1 MTTPDKTIENLIFS
15 LQERTKELNCLY
27 LVEEVLSDY
36 NEKIDT
42 IYNKIVEILPTGF
55 QYPELC
61 VVKLTIEGKTYKS
74 ENFKETEWKH
84 HTEIEEQDI
93 IIGSINIY
101 YTENKTPKD
110 KEPFLKE
117 EYKLIETI
125 ADRIGS
131 YITHRRLKNY
141 IEEKNKYQKGLYEE
155 GGKPEWLIIVE
166 LLKDSDQNLY
176 RLLARKMMNYLCWN
190 GIKEAERLLYSSS
203 KSKQAI
209 MEEETDLENKPLE
222 KRIMLEGHDKVFSLA
237 SYYFTDDN
245 ILSKIQK
252 WIQEEKSS
260 FLVRVMEDV
269 SSTINDITE
278 AVRKYHTITPKGFE
292 LPKTVLNGLNVS
304 FIRRFLSDELNLISI
319 VKNFVNI
326 NDFELLLQKLI
337 YLPHG
342 RGKIGGK
349 SVGLFIAEKIIRMSE
364 EYKELF
370 KDIKVPNTWYIA
382 SDVILE
388 FLRYNDLEEVF
399 EQKYKDLDQIRH
411 EYPYIIQIFKNSVFP
426 PEIVQSLSTALDD
439 FGENPLIVRSSS
451 LLEDRLGAAFS
462 GKYKSLFVANQGE
475 KKERLNA
482 LMDAIAEV
490 YASVFAADPI
500 EYRRERGLL
509 DYNEEMGILIQEVVG
524 TRVGKYYLPAYA
536 GVAFSNNEFR
546 WSPRIKRED
555 GLIRLVPGLGTRAVD
570 RVSDDYP
577 VLIAPGKP
585 GLRVNISVEDV
596 AKYSPQKVDVINLLS
611 NTFETIEISELL
623 KHYIDEFPALTD
635 IMSTYEHNHIRQL
648 FGLNIDANSENLI
661 VTFDK
666 LTNNTD
672 FLQRVQALL
681 KELKENLK
689 TPVDIEFASDGKNFY
704 LLQCRPQS
712 YSVEDMP
719 SPIPKD
725 IPRERIIFSAKKYV
739 SNGKVPDI
747 THIVYIDPDVYN
759 DIPDLETLKQI
770 GRAVGKLNKVL
781 PKHQFILMGP
791 GRWGSRG
798 DIKLGVNV
806 TYSEINNTSMLIEI
820 AKKKGNYVPDL
831 SFGTHFFQDLV
842 EASIRYLP
850 LYPDDPGIV
859 FNYNYLLGGYN
870 ILPDILPE
878 YENLSNV
885 LKVIDVPKHTKG
897 MILKV
902 LMNAD
907 LDEAIAY
914 LSTDGKNEGS
924 SEQIERFEVPSEDHW
939 QWRFRMTERIA
950 AAIDP
955 EKYGVKGFYIIGS
968 TKNATAGPNS
978 DIDVIVHIEG
988 DTEKEKILLSW
999 LEGWSN
1005 CLSEMNYLKTGY
1017 KVERMLDIHVI
1028 TDEDVKNKTS
1038 FAVKIGAVTDAARE
1052 LPLKQL
1058 RDKN

>member
-1 MTTPDKTIENLIFS
+1 MNKPDKTIENLIFS

-27 LVEEVLSDY
+27 LVEEVLNDY

-42 IYNKIVEILPTGF
+42 IFKKIVEILPSGY

-61 VVKLTIEGKTYKS
+61 TIKLTIEGKIYKS
-74 ENFKETEWKH
+74 DNFRETEWKQ
-84 HTEIEEQDI
+84 HTEIEEQEI
-93 IIGSINIY
+93 IIGSINVY
-101 YTENKTPKD
+101 YTEGKSEKD
-110 KEPFLKE
+110 KGPFLKE
-117 EYKLIETI
+117 ETKLIETI

-131 YITHRRLKNY
+131 YITHRRLKTF
-141 IEEKNKYQKGLYEE
+141 IEEKNKYQKGLYSE

-176 RLLARKMMNYLCWN
+176 RLLARKMMNYLCWS
-190 GIKEAERLLYSSS
+190 GIKEAERLLYSSN
-203 KSKQAI
+203 KSKQTI
-209 MEEETDLENKPLE
+209 TDEDTELENKPLE
-222 KRIMLEGHDKVFSLA
+222 RREMLEGHDKIFSLA
-237 SYYFTDDN
+237 SYYLTDDN

-252 WIQEEKSS
+252 WIQAEKSS
-260 FLVRVMEDV
+260 FLVRIMEDL
-269 SSTINDITE
+269 SSTTTDITE
-278 AVRKYHTITPKGFE
+278 AIRKYHAITPKGFE
-292 LPKTVLNGLNVS
+292 LPETMLNGLIVS
-304 FIRRFLSDELNLISI
+304 FIRRFLSDELNFISI
-319 VKNFVNI
+319 IKNYVNI
-326 NDFELLLQKLI
+326 NDFELLLRKLI
-337 YLPHG
+337 HPSHS

-349 SVGLFIAEKIIRMSE
+349 SVGLFVAEKIVKLSE
-364 EYKELF
+364 EHKELF
-370 KDIKVPNTWYIA
+370 SDIKVPKTWYVA

-399 EQKYKDLDQIRH
+399 EQKYKDLDEIRH
-411 EYPYIIQIFKNSVFP
+411 EYPYIIQMFKNSTFP
-426 PEIVQSLSTALDD
+426 LDIIQALSTALDD
-439 FGENPLIVRSSS
+439 FGETPLVVRSSS
-451 LLEDRLGAAFS
+451 LLEDRFGAAFS
-462 GKYKSLFVANQGE
+462 GKYKSLFVANQGTKE
-475 KKERLNA
+475 ERLNA
-482 LMDAIAEV
+482 LTDAIAEV

-585 GLRVNISVEDV
+585 GLRVNISVEDIV
-596 AKYSPQKVDVINLLS
+596 KYSPQKVDVINLMS
-611 NTFETIEISELL
+611 NTFETVEISELL
-623 KHYIDEFPALTD
+623 KHYSDEFPALTD
-635 IMSTYEHNHIRQL
+635 IMSAYEHNHIRQL
-648 FGLNIDANSENLI
+648 FGLNIDVSSDNLI

-666 LTNNTD
+666 LTNNTN
-672 FLQRVQALL
+672 FVQRIQALL
-681 KELKENLK
+681 TVLKEKLK

-712 YSVEDMP
+712 YSVQDMP
-719 SPIPKD
+719 APIPKD
-725 IPRERIIFSAKKYV
+725 IPRERIIFSAKRYV

-747 THIVYIDPDVYN
+747 THIVYVDPDVYN
-759 DIPDLETLKQI
+759 DIADLDTLKRI
-770 GRAVGKLNKVL
+770 GHAVGKLNKLL

-850 LYPDDPGIV
+850 LYPDDPGII

-878 YENLSNV
+878 YENISNV
-885 LKVIDVPKHTKG
+885 LRVIDVPKHTKG
-897 MILKV
+897 MVLRV

-914 LSTDGKNEGS
+914 LSSDSRSESSSS
-924 SEQIERFEVPSEDHW
+924 SEVQFEIPSEDHW
-939 QWRFRMTERIA
+939 RWRFRMTERIA

-978 DIDVIVHIEG
+978 DIDIIVHIEG
-988 DTEKEKILLSW
+988 DSEKEKILMSW
-999 LEGWSN
+999 LDGWGK

-1017 KVERMLDIHVI
+1017 KIDPMLDVHLI

-1038 FAVKIGAVTDAARE
+1038 FAVKIGAITDAARE

-1058 RDKN
+1058 KIKN

>member
-27 LVEEVLSDY
+27 LVEEILNDY
-36 NEKIDT
+36 SENFDSIF
-42 IYNKIVEILPTGF
+42 NKILAILPQGF
-55 QYPELC
+55 QYPEIC
-61 VVKLTIEGKTYKS
+61 VVKLVIEGKSYIST
-74 ENFKETEWKH
+74 NFAETEWKLNS
-84 HTEIEEQDI
+84 EIKEQEI
-93 IIGSINIY
+93 TIGSLNIY
-101 YTENKTPKD
+101 YTENKKSKD
-110 KEPFLKE
+110 KDLFLKE
-117 EYKLIETI
+117 EIKMTDTI

-131 YITHRRLKNY
+131 YITHRRLKTF
-141 IEEKNKYQKGLYEE
+141 IEEKNKYQKGLYKE

-166 LLKDSDQNLY
+166 LLKESDQNLY
-176 RLLARKMMNYLCWN
+176 RLLARKMMNYLCWS
-190 GIKEAERLLYSSS
+190 GIKEAERLLYSST
-203 KSKQAI
+203 KSKQPI
-209 MEEETDLENKPLE
+209 IEEDTEPDNKPLE
-222 KRIMLEGHDKVFSLA
+222 KRVMLEGYDKIFTLA
-237 SYYFTDDN
+237 SYYLTDDN
-245 ILSKIQK
+245 ILSKVQK

-269 SSTINDITE
+269 SSTIPDIIE
-278 AVRKYHTITPKGFE
+278 AIRKYHSITPKGFE
-292 LPKTVLNGLNVS
+292 LPVTIRNSLIVS

-319 VKNFVNI
+319 VKHFVKI
-326 NDFELLLQKLI
+326 EDFEALLQKLI
-337 YLPHG
+337 FPAHG

-349 SVGLFIAEKIIRMSE
+349 SVGLFVAEKILISSE
-364 EYKELF
+364 ESKELF
-370 KDIKVPNTWYIA
+370 KDIKVPKTWYIA

-388 FLRYNDLEEVF
+388 FLRYNDLEEVY

-411 EYPYIIQIFKNSVFP
+411 EYPYLIQIFKNSTFP
-426 PEIVQSLSTALDD
+426 PEIIQALSNALDD
-439 FGENPLIVRSSS
+439 FGEVPLVVRSSS
-451 LLEDRLGAAFS
+451 LLEDRFGAAFS
-462 GKYKSLFVANQGE
+462 GKYKSLFVANQGT
-475 KKERLNA
+475 KKERLSA
-482 LMDAIAEV
+482 LTDAIAEV

-585 GLRVNISVEDV
+585 GLRVNISVEDIV
-596 AKYSPQKVDVINLLS
+596 KYSPQKVDVINLLS
-611 NTFETIEISELL
+611 NTFETVQISELL
-623 KHYIDEFPALTD
+623 SHYGDEFPALTD
-635 IMSTYEHNHIRQL
+635 IMSAYEHNHIRQL
-648 FGLNIDANSENLI
+648 FGLNIDSNSQNLI

-666 LTNNTD
+666 LTNNTN
-672 FLQRVQALL
+672 FVHKMQAVL
-681 KELKENLK
+681 KVLKENLK
-689 TPVDIEFASDGKNFY
+689 TPVDIEFASDGKNLY

-712 YSVEDMP
+712 YAVQDMP

-725 IPRERIIFSAKKYV
+725 IPRERIIFTAKRYV

-747 THIVYIDPDVYN
+747 THIVYVDPDLYN
-759 DIPDLETLKQI
+759 DISDLETLKQI
-770 GRAVGKLNKVL
+770 GRAVGRLNKLL

-850 LYPDDPGIV
+850 LYPDDDGIV

-878 YENLSNV
+878 FEKLSNV
-885 LKVIDVPKHTKG
+885 LKVIDVPRHTKG
-897 MILKV
+897 MVLKV

-907 LDEAIAY
+907 LDEAIAF
-914 LSTDGKNEGS
+914 LSSDSRSDSKTSADVKM
-924 SEQIERFEVPSEDHW
+924 EVPTEDHW
-939 QWRFRMTERIA
+939 RWRFRMTERIA

-955 EKYGVKGFYIIGS
+955 NVYGVKGFYIIGS

-988 DTEKEKILLSW
+988 DPEKEKILMSW
-999 LEGWSN
+999 LDGWGK
-1005 CLSEMNYLKTGY
+1005 CLSELNYLKTGY
-1017 KVERMLDIHVI
+1017 KIEPMLDIHII

-1038 FAVKIGAVTDAARE
+1038 FAVKIGAITDAARE

-1058 RDKN
+1058 

>member
-27 LVEEVLSDY
+27 LVEEILNDY
-36 NEKIDT
+36 SENFDSIF
-42 IYNKIVEILPTGF
+42 NKILAILPQGF
-55 QYPELC
+55 QYPEIC
-61 VVKLTIEGKTYKS
+61 VVKLVIEGKSYIST
-74 ENFKETEWKH
+74 NFAETEWKLNS
-84 HTEIEEQDI
+84 EIKEQEI
-93 IIGSINIY
+93 TIGSLNIY
-101 YTENKTPKD
+101 YTENKKSKD
-110 KEPFLKE
+110 KDLFLKE
-117 EYKLIETI
+117 EIKMTDTI

-131 YITHRRLKNY
+131 YITHRRLKTF
-141 IEEKNKYQKGLYEE
+141 IEEKNKYQKGLYKE

-166 LLKDSDQNLY
+166 LLKESDQNLY
-176 RLLARKMMNYLCWN
+176 RLLARKMMNYLCWS
-190 GIKEAERLLYSSS
+190 GIKEAERLLYSST
-203 KSKQAI
+203 KSKQPI
-209 MEEETDLENKPLE
+209 IEEDTEPDNKPLE
-222 KRIMLEGHDKVFSLA
+222 KRVMLEGYDKIFTLA
-237 SYYFTDDN
+237 SYYLTDDN
-245 ILSKIQK
+245 ILSKVQK

-269 SSTINDITE
+269 SSTIPDIIE
-278 AVRKYHTITPKGFE
+278 AIRKYHSITPKGFE
-292 LPKTVLNGLNVS
+292 LPVTIRNSLIVS

-319 VKNFVNI
+319 VKHFVKI
-326 NDFELLLQKLI
+326 EDFEALLQKLI
-337 YLPHG
+337 FPAHG

-349 SVGLFIAEKIIRMSE
+349 SVGLFVAEKILISSE
-364 EYKELF
+364 ESKELF
-370 KDIKVPNTWYIA
+370 KDIKVPKTWYIA

-388 FLRYNDLEEVF
+388 FLRYNDLEEVY

-411 EYPYIIQIFKNSVFP
+411 EYPYLIQIFKNSTFP
-426 PEIVQSLSTALDD
+426 PEIIQALSNALDD
-439 FGENPLIVRSSS
+439 FGEVPLVVRSSS
-451 LLEDRLGAAFS
+451 LLEDRFGAAFS
-462 GKYKSLFVANQGE
+462 GKYKSLFVANQGT
-475 KKERLNA
+475 KKERLSA
-482 LMDAIAEV
+482 LTDAIAEV

-585 GLRVNISVEDV
+585 GLRVNISVEDIV
-596 AKYSPQKVDVINLLS
+596 KYSPQKVDVINLLS
-611 NTFETIEISELL
+611 NTFETVQISELL
-623 KHYIDEFPALTD
+623 SHYGDEFPALTD
-635 IMSTYEHNHIRQL
+635 IMSAYEHNHIRQL
-648 FGLNIDANSENLI
+648 FGLNIDSNSQNLI

-666 LTNNTD
+666 LTNNTN
-672 FLQRVQALL
+672 FVHKMQAVL
-681 KELKENLK
+681 KVLKENLK
-689 TPVDIEFASDGKNFY
+689 TPVDIEFASDGKNLY

-712 YSVEDMP
+712 YAVQDMP

-725 IPRERIIFSAKKYV
+725 IPRERIIFTAKRYV

-747 THIVYIDPDVYN
+747 THIVYVDPDLYN
-759 DIPDLETLKQI
+759 DISDLETLKQI
-770 GRAVGKLNKVL
+770 GRAVGRLNKLL

-850 LYPDDPGIV
+850 LYPDDDGIV

-878 YENLSNV
+878 FEKLSNV
-885 LKVIDVPKHTKG
+885 LKVIDVPRHTKG
-897 MILKV
+897 MVLKV

-907 LDEAIAY
+907 LDEAIAF
-914 LSTDGKNEGS
+914 LSSDSRSDSKTSADVKM
-924 SEQIERFEVPSEDHW
+924 EVPTEDHW
-939 QWRFRMTERIA
+939 RWRFRMTERIA
-950 AAIDP
+950 AAIDTNV
-955 EKYGVKGFYIIGS
+955 YGVKGFYIIGS

-988 DTEKEKILLSW
+988 DPEKEKILMSW
-999 LEGWSN
+999 LDGWGK
-1005 CLSEMNYLKTGY
+1005 CLSELNYLKTGY
-1017 KVERMLDIHVI
+1017 KIEPMLDIHII

-1038 FAVKIGAVTDAARE
+1038 FAVKIGAITDAARE

-1058 RDKN
+1058 

>member
-27 LVEEVLSDY
+27 LVEEILNDY
-36 NEKIDT
+36 SENFDSIF
-42 IYNKIVEILPTGF
+42 NKILAILPQGF
-55 QYPELC
+55 QYPEIC
-61 VVKLTIEGKTYKS
+61 VVKLVIEGKSYIST
-74 ENFKETEWKH
+74 NFAETEWKLNS
-84 HTEIEEQDI
+84 EIKEQEI
-93 IIGSINIY
+93 TIGSLNIY
-101 YTENKTPKD
+101 YTENKKSKD
-110 KEPFLKE
+110 KDLFLKE
-117 EYKLIETI
+117 EIKMTDTI

-131 YITHRRLKNY
+131 YITHRRLKTF
-141 IEEKNKYQKGLYEE
+141 IEEKNKYQKGLYKE

-166 LLKDSDQNLY
+166 LLKESDQNLY
-176 RLLARKMMNYLCWN
+176 RLLARKMMNYLCWS
-190 GIKEAERLLYSSS
+190 GIKEAERLLYSST
-203 KSKQAI
+203 KSKQPI
-209 MEEETDLENKPLE
+209 IEEDTEPDNKPLE
-222 KRIMLEGHDKVFSLA
+222 KRVMLEGYDKIFTLA
-237 SYYFTDDN
+237 SYYLTDDN
-245 ILSKIQK
+245 ILSKVQK

-269 SSTINDITE
+269 SSTIPDIIE
-278 AVRKYHTITPKGFE
+278 AIRKYHSITPKGFE
-292 LPKTVLNGLNVS
+292 LPVTIRNSLIVS

-319 VKNFVNI
+319 VKHFVKI
-326 NDFELLLQKLI
+326 EDFEALLQKLI
-337 YLPHG
+337 FPAHG

-349 SVGLFIAEKIIRMSE
+349 SVGLFVAEKILISSE
-364 EYKELF
+364 ESKELF
-370 KDIKVPNTWYIA
+370 KDIKVPKTWYIA

-388 FLRYNDLEEVF
+388 FLRYNDLEEVY

-411 EYPYIIQIFKNSVFP
+411 EYPYLIQIFKNSTFP
-426 PEIVQSLSTALDD
+426 PEIIQALSNALDD
-439 FGENPLIVRSSS
+439 FGEVPLVVRSSS
-451 LLEDRLGAAFS
+451 LLEDRFGAAFS
-462 GKYKSLFVANQGE
+462 GKYKSLFVANQGT
-475 KKERLNA
+475 KKERLSA
-482 LMDAIAEV
+482 LTDAIAEV

-585 GLRVNISVEDV
+585 GLRVNISVEDIV
-596 AKYSPQKVDVINLLS
+596 KYSPQKVDVINLLS
-611 NTFETIEISELL
+611 NTFETVQISELL
-623 KHYIDEFPALTD
+623 SHYGDEFPALTD
-635 IMSTYEHNHIRQL
+635 IMSAYEHNHIRQL
-648 FGLNIDANSENLI
+648 FGLNIDSNSQNLI

-666 LTNNTD
+666 LTNNTN
-672 FLQRVQALL
+672 FVHKMQAVL
-681 KELKENLK
+681 KVLKENLK
-689 TPVDIEFASDGKNFY
+689 TPVDIEFASDGKNLY

-712 YSVEDMP
+712 YAVQDMP

-725 IPRERIIFSAKKYV
+725 IPRERIIFTAKRYV

-747 THIVYIDPDVYN
+747 THIVYVDPDLYN
-759 DIPDLETLKQI
+759 DIADLETLKQI
-770 GRAVGKLNKVL
+770 GRAVGRLNKLL

-850 LYPDDPGIV
+850 LYPDDDGIV

-878 YENLSNV
+878 FEKLSNV
-885 LKVIDVPKHTKG
+885 LKVIDVPRHTKG
-897 MILKV
+897 MVLKV

-907 LDEAIAY
+907 LDEAIAF
-914 LSTDGKNEGS
+914 LSSDSRSDSKTSADVKM
-924 SEQIERFEVPSEDHW
+924 EVPTEDHW
-939 QWRFRMTERIA
+939 RWRFRMTERIA

-955 EKYGVKGFYIIGS
+955 NVYGVKGFYIIGS

-988 DTEKEKILLSW
+988 DPEKEKILMSW
-999 LEGWSN
+999 LDGWGK
-1005 CLSEMNYLKTGY
+1005 CLSELNYLKTGY
-1017 KVERMLDIHVI
+1017 KIEPMLDIHII

-1038 FAVKIGAVTDAARE
+1038 FAVKIGAITDAARE

-1058 RDKN
+1058 

>member
-27 LVEEVLSDY
+27 LVEEILNDY
-36 NEKIDT
+36 SENFDSIF
-42 IYNKIVEILPTGF
+42 NKILAILPQGF
-55 QYPELC
+55 QYPEIC
-61 VVKLTIEGKTYKS
+61 VVKLVIEGKSYIST
-74 ENFKETEWKH
+74 NFAETEWKLNS
-84 HTEIEEQDI
+84 EIKEQEI
-93 IIGSINIY
+93 TIGSLNIY
-101 YTENKTPKD
+101 YTENKKSKD
-110 KEPFLKE
+110 KDLFLKE
-117 EYKLIETI
+117 EIKMTDTI

-131 YITHRRLKNY
+131 YITHRRLKTF
-141 IEEKNKYQKGLYEE
+141 IEEKNKYQKGLYKE

-166 LLKDSDQNLY
+166 LLKESDQNLY
-176 RLLARKMMNYLCWN
+176 RLLARKMMNYLCWS
-190 GIKEAERLLYSSS
+190 GIKEAERLLYSST
-203 KSKQAI
+203 KSKQPI
-209 MEEETDLENKPLE
+209 IEEDTEPDNKPLE
-222 KRIMLEGHDKVFSLA
+222 KRVMLEGYDKIFTLA
-237 SYYFTDDN
+237 SYYLTDDN
-245 ILSKIQK
+245 ILSKVQK

-269 SSTINDITE
+269 SSTIPDIIE
-278 AVRKYHTITPKGFE
+278 AIRKYHSITPKGFE
-292 LPKTVLNGLNVS
+292 LPVTIRNSLIVS

-319 VKNFVNI
+319 VKHFVKI
-326 NDFELLLQKLI
+326 EDFEALLQKLI
-337 YLPHG
+337 FPAHG

-349 SVGLFIAEKIIRMSE
+349 SVGLFVAEIILISSE
-364 EYKELF
+364 ESKELF
-370 KDIKVPNTWYIA
+370 KDIKVPKTWYIA

-388 FLRYNDLEEVF
+388 FLRYNDLEEVY

-411 EYPYIIQIFKNSVFP
+411 EYPYLIQIFKNSTFP
-426 PEIVQSLSTALDD
+426 PEIIQALSNALDD
-439 FGENPLIVRSSS
+439 FGEVPLVVRSSS
-451 LLEDRLGAAFS
+451 LLEDRFGAAFS
-462 GKYKSLFVANQGE
+462 GKYKSLFVANQGT
-475 KKERLNA
+475 KKERLSA
-482 LMDAIAEV
+482 LTDAIAEV

-585 GLRVNISVEDV
+585 GLRVNISVEDIV
-596 AKYSPQKVDVINLLS
+596 KYSPQKVDVINLLS
-611 NTFETIEISELL
+611 NTFETVQISELL
-623 KHYIDEFPALTD
+623 SHYGDEFPALTD
-635 IMSTYEHNHIRQL
+635 IMSAYEHNHIRQL
-648 FGLNIDANSENLI
+648 FGLNIDSNSQNLI

-666 LTNNTD
+666 LTNNTN
-672 FLQRVQALL
+672 FVHKMQAVL
-681 KELKENLK
+681 KVLKENLK
-689 TPVDIEFASDGKNFY
+689 TPVDIEFASDGKNLY

-712 YSVEDMP
+712 YAVQDMP

-725 IPRERIIFSAKKYV
+725 IPRERIIFTAKRYV

-747 THIVYIDPDVYN
+747 THIVYVDPDLYN
-759 DIPDLETLKQI
+759 DISDLETLKQI
-770 GRAVGKLNKVL
+770 GRAVGRLNKLL

-850 LYPDDPGIV
+850 LYPDDDGIV

-878 YENLSNV
+878 FEKLSNV
-885 LKVIDVPKHTKG
+885 LKVIDVPRHTKG
-897 MILKV
+897 MVLKV

-907 LDEAIAY
+907 LDEAIAF
-914 LSTDGKNEGS
+914 LSSDSRSDSKTSADVKM
-924 SEQIERFEVPSEDHW
+924 EVPTEDHW
-939 QWRFRMTERIA
+939 RWRFRMTERIA
-950 AAIDP
+950 AAIDTNV
-955 EKYGVKGFYIIGS
+955 YGVKGFYIIGS

-988 DTEKEKILLSW
+988 DPEKEKILMSW
-999 LEGWSN
+999 LDGWGK
-1005 CLSEMNYLKTGY
+1005 CLSELNYLKTGY
-1017 KVERMLDIHVI
+1017 KIEPMLDIHII

-1038 FAVKIGAVTDAARE
+1038 FAVKIGAITDAARE

-1058 RDKN
+1058 

>member
-27 LVEEVLSDY
+27 LVEEILNDY
-36 NEKIDT
+36 SEKLDSIFD
-42 IYNKIVEILPTGF
+42 KILEILPQGF
-55 QYPELC
+55 QYPDIC
-61 VVKLTIEGKTYKS
+61 VIKLVIEGKSYTS
-74 ENFKETEWKH
+74 PNFRETEWKLNS
-84 HTEIEEQDI
+84 EIKEQEI
-93 IIGSINIY
+93 TIGSLNVY
-101 YTENKTPKD
+101 YTEKRHNKD
-110 KEPFLKE
+110 KGFFLKE
-117 EYKLIETI
+117 EIKLIDTI

-131 YITHRRLKNY
+131 YITHRRLKTF
-141 IEEKNKYQKGLYEE
+141 IEEKNKYQKGLYGE

-166 LLKDSDQNLY
+166 LLRDSDQNLY
-176 RLLARKMMNYLCWN
+176 RQLARKMMNYLCWS
-190 GIKEAERLLYSSS
+190 GIKEAERLLYSSN
-203 KSKQAI
+203 KSKQPI
-209 MEEETDLENKPLE
+209 TEEDTEPDNKPLE
-222 KRIMLEGHDKVFSLA
+222 KRVLLEGYDKIFTLA
-237 SYYFTDDN
+237 SYYLTDDN
-245 ILSKIQK
+245 ILSRIQK

-269 SSTINDITE
+269 SSTIPDIIE
-278 AVRKYHTITPKGFE
+278 AIRKYHSITPKGFE
-292 LPKTVLNGLNVS
+292 LPTTIRNSLIVS

-319 VKNFVNI
+319 VKNFVKI
-326 NDFELLLQKLI
+326 EDFEALLQKLI
-337 YLPHG
+337 FPAHG

-349 SVGLFIAEKIIRMSE
+349 SVGLFVAEKILNASE
-364 EYKELF
+364 EHKELF
-370 KDIKVPNTWYIA
+370 QDIKVPKTWYIA

-388 FLRYNDLEEVF
+388 FLRYNDLEEVY

-411 EYPYIIQIFKNSVFP
+411 EYPYLIQIFKNSTFP
-426 PEIVQSLSTALDD
+426 PEILQALSNALDD
-439 FGENPLIVRSSS
+439 FGEVPLVVRSSS

-462 GKYKSLFVANQGE
+462 GKYKSLFVANQGT
-475 KKERLNA
+475 KKERLSA
-482 LMDAIAEV
+482 LTDAIAEV

-585 GLRVNISVEDV
+585 GLRVNISVEDIV
-596 AKYSPQKVDVINLLS
+596 KYSPQKVDVINLLS
-611 NTFETIEISELL
+611 NTFETVQISELL
-623 KHYIDEFPALTD
+623 SHYGDEFPALSD
-635 IMSTYEHNHIRQL
+635 IMSAYEHNHIRQL
-648 FGLNIDANSENLI
+648 FGLNIDVNSQNLI

-666 LTNNTD
+666 LTNNTN
-672 FLQRVQALL
+672 FVTRMQAVL
-681 KELKENLK
+681 KVLKENLK
-689 TPVDIEFASDGKNFY
+689 TPVDIEFASDGKNLY

-712 YSVEDMP
+712 YSVQDMP

-725 IPRERIIFSAKKYV
+725 IPRERIIFTAKKYV

-747 THIVYIDPDVYN
+747 THIVYVDPDLYN
-759 DIPDLETLKQI
+759 DIGDLETLKQI
-770 GRAVGKLNKVL
+770 GRAVGRLNKLL

-850 LYPDDPGIV
+850 LYPDDDGIV

-878 YENLSNV
+878 FEKLSNV
-885 LKVIDVPKHTKG
+885 LRVIDVPRHTKG
-897 MILKV
+897 MVLRV

-907 LDEAIAY
+907 LDEAIAF
-914 LSTDGKNEGS
+914 LSSDSRSDSKTSADVKMEL
-924 SEQIERFEVPSEDHW
+924 PSEDHW
-939 QWRFRMTERIA
+939 RWRFRMTERIA

-955 EKYGVKGFYIIGS
+955 KVYGVKGFYIIGS

-988 DTEKEKILLSW
+988 DPEKEKILLSW
-999 LEGWSN
+999 LDGWGK
-1005 CLSEMNYLKTGY
+1005 CLSELNYLKTGY
-1017 KVERMLDIHVI
+1017 KIDPMLDIHII
-1028 TDEDVKNKTS
+1028 TDDDVKNKTS
-1038 FAVKIGAVTDAARE
+1038 FAVKIGAITDAARE

-1058 RDKN
+1058 

>member
-27 LVEEVLSDY
+27 LVEEILNDY
-36 NEKIDT
+36 NENIDT
-42 IYNKIVEILPTGF
+42 IFNKILEILPQGF
-55 QYPELC
+55 QYPEIC
-61 VVKLTIEGKTYKS
+61 VVKLVIEGKSYTS
-74 ENFKETEWKH
+74 VNFRETEWKLNS
-84 HTEIEEQDI
+84 EIKEQEI
-93 IIGSINIY
+93 TIGSVIIY
-101 YTENKTPKD
+101 YTEVKENKD
-110 KEPFLKE
+110 KGIFLKE
-117 EYKLIETI
+117 EIRLTDTI

-131 YITHRRLKNY
+131 YITHRRLKTF
-141 IEEKNKYQKGLYEE
+141 IEEKDKYQKGLYSK

-166 LLKDSDQNLY
+166 LLRDSDQNLY
-176 RLLARKMMNYLCWN
+176 RLLARKMMNYLCWS
-190 GIKEAERLLYSSS
+190 GIKEAERLLYSSN
-203 KSKQAI
+203 KSKQPI
-209 MEEETDLENKPLE
+209 NEEESEPDNKPLE
-222 KRIMLEGHDKVFSLA
+222 KREMLEGYDKIFTLA
-237 SYYFTDDN
+237 SYYLTNDN
-245 ILSKIQK
+245 ILSRIQK
-252 WIQEEKSS
+252 WIQEDKSS

-269 SSTINDITE
+269 SSTIPDIIE
-278 AVRKYHTITPKGFE
+278 AIRKYHSITPKGFE
-292 LPKTVLNGLNVS
+292 LPKTILNSLIVS

-319 VKNFVNI
+319 VKNFVKI
-326 NDFELLLQKLI
+326 EDFEALLQKLI
-337 YLPHG
+337 FPAHG

-349 SVGLFIAEKIIRMSE
+349 SVGLFVAEKILISSE

-370 KDIKVPNTWYIA
+370 KDIKVPKTWYIA

-388 FLRYNDLEEVF
+388 FLRYNDLEEVY

-411 EYPYIIQIFKNSVFP
+411 EYPYLIQIFKNSTFP
-426 PEIVQSLSTALDD
+426 PEIIQALSNTLDD
-439 FGENPLIVRSSS
+439 FGEVPLVVRSSS
-451 LLEDRLGAAFS
+451 LLEDRFGAAFS
-462 GKYKSLFVANQGE
+462 GKYKSLFVANQGT
-475 KKERLNA
+475 KKERLSA
-482 LMDAIAEV
+482 LTDAIAEV

-546 WSPRIKRED
+546 WSPRIKRDD

-585 GLRVNISVEDV
+585 GLRVNISVEDIV
-596 AKYSPQKVDVINLLS
+596 RYSPQKVDVINLLS
-611 NTFETIEISELL
+611 NSFETVQISELL
-623 KHYIDEFPALTD
+623 SHYGDEFPALAE
-635 IMSTYEHNHIRQL
+635 IMSAYEHNHIRQL
-648 FGLNIDANSENLI
+648 FGINIDTNSQNLI

-666 LTNNTD
+666 LTNNTN
-672 FLQRVQALL
+672 FVHKMQAVL
-681 KELKENLK
+681 KVLKDNLK
-689 TPVDIEFASDGKNFY
+689 TPVDIEFASDGKNLF

-712 YSVEDMP
+712 YSIQDMP

-725 IPRERIIFSAKKYV
+725 IPRERIIFTAKRYV

-747 THIVYIDPDVYN
+747 THIVYVDPDLYN
-759 DIPDLETLKQI
+759 EIGDLETLKQI
-770 GRAVGKLNKVL
+770 GRAVGRLNKML

-850 LYPDDPGIV
+850 LYPDDDGIT

-878 YENLSNV
+878 FEKLSNV
-885 LKVIDVPKHTKG
+885 LRVIDVPRHTKG
-897 MILKV
+897 MVLRV
-902 LMNAD
+902 LMNAE
-907 LDEAIAY
+907 LDEAIAF
-914 LSTDGKNEGS
+914 LS
-924 SEQIERFEVPSEDHW
+924 SEGRSDKTTPADVRMEIPSEDHW
-939 QWRFRMTERIA
+939 RWRFRMTERIA
-950 AAIDP
+950 ASIDP

-988 DTEKEKILLSW
+988 DPEKEKLLMSW
-999 LEGWSN
+999 LDGWGK

-1017 KVERMLDIHVI
+1017 KIEPMLDIHVI
-1028 TDEDVKNKTS
+1028 TDDDVKNKTS
-1038 FAVKIGAVTDAARE
+1038 FAVKIGAITDAARE

-1058 RDKN
+1058 